1 MSNGNRRKGFR
12 NTTETESRRYRH
24 DQNGEKHHHALNEIS
39 PAYGEKTAD
48 KSIKDDNESAE
59 TQRVFIRNAENSGEQ
74 FTAGNETG

>member
-1 MSNGNRRKGFR
+1 MEIAVKVSGIPPRLKAAAIG
-12 NTTETESRRYRH
+12 TTRMAKNIITP
-24 DQNGEKHHHALNEIS
+24 LNEIS

-74 FTAGNETG
+74 FTAGNKTG